1 MSSSQ
6 AASTELR
13 SSRGVRASSDP
24 PVMLGI
30 VPDRRRRATEHQPA
44 RLPFRAAKSK
54 SRAMLDNSRRRG
66 AWAAGAWLLAMTLGC
81 DPNLPPEALRPRSG
95 VGIGGVPWVEEPED
109 APRVRVPEPVPAVEG
124 ETSRNLLQA
133 YIDRDPDVVKV
144 GSVPAEGDPTRTVQV
159 PVTWEDESH
168 GWRLPFQSKRL
179 SAALLIAAAHDRLDS
194 LRFILTP
201 DATWGWPDPRRPG
214 ARPVFA
220 GDDGEA
226 FFQAFRKAAQRLPDN
241 ASWRSFP
248 VPPGIQMLH
257 ATGAE
262 PMWTAWADDQPTLI
276 VVHLVLWRGEAR
288 IDYVGFFESTPD
300 ELPNLS
306 TYGPPPPLVPPLRP
320 PPAEEELA
328 DAPPAGPSGTPGAPP
343 ASPEAAPPPAS
354 PEAAAPPASPGAA
367 PTPASP
373 EAAPTP
379 ASPEAAPTPASPE
392 AAPTPASPG
401 AAPPIS
407 PSPSP
412 P

>member
-1 MSSSQ
+1 
-6 AASTELR
+6 
-13 SSRGVRASSDP
+13 
-24 PVMLGI
+24 
-30 VPDRRRRATEHQPA
+30 
-44 RLPFRAAKSK
+44 
-54 SRAMLDNSRRRG
+54 
-66 AWAAGAWLLAMTLGC
+66 MTLGC

-95 VGIGGVPWVEEPED
+95 VGIGGVPWVEKPED
-109 APRVRVPEPVPAVEG
+109 APGVRVPEPVPAVEG

-144 GSVPAEGDPTRTVQV
+144 ESVPAEGEPTRTVQV

-220 GDDGEA
+220 ADDGEA

-288 IDYVGFFESTPD
+288 VDYVGFFEGSPE
-300 ELPNLS
+300 ELPDVS

-320 PPAEEELA
+320 PPAEGSVPA
-328 DAPPAGPSGTPGAPP
+328 APSPAEAPP
-343 ASPEAAPPPAS
+343 ASPAEALPAS
-354 PEAAAPPASPGAA
+354 PAEAPPASPAEA
-367 PTPASP
+367 PPASP
-373 EAAPTP
+373 AEAPP
-379 ASPEAAPTPASPE
+379 ASPAEAPPASPAE
-392 AAPTPASPG
+392 
-401 AAPPIS
+401 APPS

-412 P
+412 AAPPR

>member
-30 VPDRRRRATEHQPA
+30 VPDRGRRATEREPA
-44 RLPFRAAKSK
+44 RLPFRAAESK

-66 AWAAGAWLLAMTLGC
+66 AWAAGAWLLANTLGC
-81 DPNLPPEALRPRSG
+81 DPNLPAEPPSRPP
-95 VGIGGVPWVEEPED
+95 I
-109 APRVRVPEPVPAVEG
+109 VRVPEPVPAVEG

-144 GSVPAEGDPTRTVQV
+144 RSVPAEGDPTRTVQV
-159 PVTWEDESH
+159 PVSWEDESH

-276 VVHLVLWRGEAR
+276 VVHLVPWRGEAR
-288 IDYVGFFESTPD
+288 VDYVGFFEGTPD

-320 PPAEEELA
+320 PPAE
-328 DAPPAGPSGTPGAPP
+328 
-343 ASPEAAPPPAS
+343 AAPSPA
-354 PEAAAPPASPGAA
+354 
-367 PTPASP
+367 
-373 EAAPTP
+373 
-379 ASPEAAPTPASPE
+379 
-392 AAPTPASPG
+392 
-401 AAPPIS
+401 
-407 PSPSP
+407 PSPR
-412 P
+412 